1 MHSPAPRFRIVL
13 GPDAA
18 LRRTTADRLA
28 DLHELRAVHLD
39 DRSDSCADACRAVVA
54 AIDSGRGRVLSAP
67 ADTRPQHLLELL
79 GGAAEHVRLLVCVD
93 PATLLVELADERFVD
108 DGEHQGSLVARSSV
122 LVEQIEHADALIVDH
137 RRVRDAEA
145 LSRVLSLL
153 SHLAPDARLVLPR
166 GARWRDR
173 ARSAGEPERHGG
185 AGAPADSATATGA
198 AASASGAPA
207 DRRPRA
213 STERVLPEPGW
224 VKVLNDD
231 HAPAFA
237 DPRVSTF
244 RYTNPLPLHPRRV
257 LALLQGGWGDGEFGA
272 IIRSAGFVRFATRPG
287 ITGFWDQAGGSIGI
301 EPAARDTADGP
312 LSAGQDLAITG
323 FALDAPALTAALD
336 DCTLRSQELLAGPE
350 LWAKLVDPLPEW
362 APRH

>member
-13 GPDAA
+13 GRDTA

-67 ADTRPQHLLELL
+67 ADTRPQHLLDLL
-79 GGAAEHVRLLVCVD
+79 GGATEHVRLLVCVD

-137 RRVRDAEA
+137 RRVRDADA

-173 ARSAGEPERHGG
+173 ARSAGDGTASAASSG
-185 AGAPADSATATGA
+185 SSDSAG
-198 AASASGAPA
+198 
-207 DRRPRA
+207 RRPRSSGA
-213 STERVLPEPGW
+213 RVLPEPGW

-237 DPRVSTF
+237 DPRVSTV

-257 LALLQGGWGDGEFGA
+257 VALLQGGWGGGEFGA

-323 FALDAPALTAALD
+323 FALDAAALTSALD
-336 DCTLRSQELLAGPE
+336 ECALRPPELLAGPE
-350 LWAKLVDPLPEW
+350 LWAKLVDPLPQW